1 MGVAKQIQL
10 LIKWAPA
17 LNFVVAITS
26 APPGRERVYRA
37 MELLDYLA
45 DQTPSPID
53 DEALAVVRAVLLTPQ
68 GGLLLDYLSAK
79 IQPLF
84 QDTPDGKE

>member
-1 MGVAKQIQL
+1 MGYAKQLQL

-17 LNFVVAITS
+17 LNYVVAITS

-53 DEALAVVRAVLLTPQ
+53 DEAIAVVRAVLLTPQ

-84 QDTPDGKE
+84 QDNQDGKE